1 MASESAALGARPIDT
16 EMELMALSFDATY
29 YYQNRPDVLKAF
41 LDSGAASAYEFAL
54 AHYNN
59 FGWKEGANPNAV
71 FNTKEYL
78 AKYEDVAKAGVNPFT
93 HYTTH
98 GQAEGRAPNGTFP
111 ALAEFDAETYLALN
125 PDLGIAGITTAAAA
139 YDHFITY
146 GYAENRPGAPNNGD
160 SQLVR
165 ALDALK
171 AAEEAYND
179 FQADL
184 DPALDTDADGVVDIS
199 ELEDNLLAAEQ
210 DLVTAR
216 GTATDRELR
225 DALSSAQAAVN
236 AIPGLAALIERYE
249 AALAAKDAATEAAL
263 ATQSEVDAASAR
275 YNTLNATTIANTL
288 SIDIDGVITGDVQDG
303 GGEPLIEVGADGK
316 LKLASGV
323 TEADNPGITALLS
336 TINADLAADRAE
348 QQATARA
355 NVAYDQL
362 DLGNGAADGDTT
374 EYDDL
379 VTARDD
385 LEDRQELIDAVADA
399 QALIDQ
405 ALALE
410 ANVDAARDALEALGF
425 ENVAVLDTNATGVD
439 GESDLFVFVEDAAT
453 LSQDIINF
461 DAEDTL
467 IFGSGYS
474 VVRLADGVDITTTS
488 QGSSS
493 ALNLFMQQQGTDV
506 VFYVETDEAQG
517 NQTGGAPF
525 GGETV
530 TLVGVDIND
539 ISIDAN
545 GIVRYNDVAIA

>member
-1 MASESAALGARPIDT
+1 
-16 EMELMALSFDATY
+16 MALTFDATY
-29 YYQNRPDVLKAF
+29 YFANRTDVLEAY
-41 LDSGAASAYEFAL
+41 LQSGTSVSPYDFAL

-59 FGWKEGANPNAV
+59 FGWREGANPNEV
-71 FNTKEYL
+71 FITAEYL
-78 AKYEDVAKAGVNPFT
+78 ADNPDVAAAGVNPFD
-93 HYTTH
+93 HYNNH
-98 GQAEGRAPNGTFP
+98 GQAEGRAPNSTFP
-111 ALAEFDAETYLALN
+111 SLAEFDAETYLALN
-125 PDLGIAGITTAAAA
+125 PDLGAAGITTAAAA
-139 YDHFITY
+139 YDHYITH

-160 SQLVR
+160 FQLVR

-184 DPALDTDADGVVDIS
+184 DPTLDADGDGDVEIDD
-199 ELEDNLLAAEQ
+199 LEANLLDAEQ

-249 AALAAKDAATEAAL
+249 AAVEAQTAAAEAA
-263 ATQSEVDAASAR
+263 AAADAEVAAAGAR
-275 YNTLNATTIANTL
+275 YESLNGTTLASTL
-288 SIDIDGVITGDVQDG
+288 SIDIDGVITGDLQDG
-303 GGEPLIEVGADGK
+303 AGDTLIEVGADGK
-316 LKLASGV
+316 LKLFEGV
-323 TEADNPGITALLS
+323 DEGSNPGITALLS
-336 TINADLAADRAE
+336 TWNEYLAADRAE

-355 NVAYDQL
+355 DVAYDQL
-362 DLGNGAADGDTT
+362 DLGDGAADNTTT
-374 EYDDL
+374 EYDNL
-379 VTARDD
+379 VAARDD

-410 ANVDAARDALEALGF
+410 ANVDAARDALEALGY
-425 ENVAVLDTNATGVD
+425 ENVAVLDTDATGID

-453 LSQDIINF
+453 PAQNIINF

-467 IFGSGYS
+467 IFGSGYT

-493 ALNLFMQQQGTDV
+493 ALELFMQQQGTDV
-506 VFYVETDEAQG
+506 VFYVETAEAQG
-517 NQTGGAPF
+517 NQTGGAAF
-525 GGETV
+525 EGEAI